1 LIMDDAFKAHLP
13 RVEGVTVS
21 FELSD
26 TSLDAFMGV
35 RGRSTIRSFSWSDSG
50 SIPDT
55 SIEVR
60 VFER

>member
-1 LIMDDAFKAHLP
+1 MSDIFKAHLP

-26 TSLDAFMGV
+26 TSLGVFMGV
-35 RGRSTIRSFSWSDSG
+35 GGHSTIRSFSWSDSG

-55 SIEVR
+55 SIEVGM
-60 VFER
+60 FER